1 MKEKIILNLIYFIVS
16 FTIVFLIYVLFVNR
30 KRKVYKEGKK
40 ANDINYIVN
49 KFNLD
54 MRRVN
59 YTKLKWTLS
68 IVNSLIISITFVVVT
83 NIDSLTFGLLV
94 GFVVM
99 LMLIY
104 SSYEIIGRIL
114 KKRGS
119 KNV

>member
-68 IVNSLIISITFVVVT
+68 IVNSLIISITFVVV
-83 NIDSLTFGLLV
+83 I
-94 GFVVM
+94 
-99 LMLIY
+99 MLIY